1 MKLEQIIRI
10 IMVISLITL
19 VVAII
24 SVFYNS
30 LIMVTVILNG
40 IISIFLI
47 SLNKDIEKNLIS

>member
-1 MKLEQIIRI
+1 MKLEQIIRL
-10 IMVISLITL
+10 IMVISLITF

-24 SVFYNS
+24 SVYYDS